1 MADVS
6 VIGTSSSID
15 GFSCDGPQQAGEN
28 EMGGNYQKA
37 RMLSQEQASTD
48 GCDWHRTVL
57 GNIKA
62 RLVDDQEFP
71 CIFGRSAI
79 RKGILKFIFVESV
92 DPAGIRHLA
101 DGLVEYVECSKG
113 WDGNLNTAS
122 PLVVAFSLDAIRDGS
137 WADYHAFGW
146 SVLQK
151 LHEIDPMPWP
161 QDVATDPHSP
171 SWSMCFNGMQLF
183 CNMSHPAHKVRRS
196 RNLGAHFLFVINP
209 RERFDVVA
217 GNNPTGRKVRNNI
230 RDRIAGYD
238 GVPRSLQ
245 LGSYGSGGLEWWQYG
260 IIEDNVERTDK
271 CPFAFAGAGRPEDG
285 LRTDE
290 RSPAGPAANPPAPW
304 DGGLAAD

>member
-1 MADVS
+1 MDVAFKQEIHTVAPFQVGVTRGRQSAPYPRPILKAQFERKAIHPNSALRSAGKPKHAQAAFAVTKYKRITGSEMVMADVS

-171 SWSMCFNGMQLF
+171 AEFRC
-183 CNMSHPAHKVRRS
+183 
-196 RNLGAHFLFVINP
+196 
-209 RERFDVVA
+209 
-217 GNNPTGRKVRNNI
+217 
-230 RDRIAGYD
+230 
-238 GVPRSLQ
+238 
-245 LGSYGSGGLEWWQYG
+245 
-260 IIEDNVERTDK
+260 
-271 CPFAFAGAGRPEDG
+271 
-285 LRTDE
+285 
-290 RSPAGPAANPPAPW
+290 
-304 DGGLAAD
+304 